1 MDKALIASITER
13 YRKADHRLLLLDY
26 DGTLVDYTP
35 VPETDLLPEQTF
47 DILKKIIDSRRSEV
61 FIITGRSYSDI
72 EIIFDHLP
80 VNIIAEHGAMIRE
93 NGIWRNQIND
103 DCRWKETIIPVLNQ
117 ITLSCP
123 ESFIEEKPYSLA
135 WHYRN
140 AESLSGYA
148 ISRKLIT
155 ILEKKAA
162 LHNLKIL
169 DGNKVVEIMNNEV
182 GKGAAAKKLLEL
194 NNFDFILSIG
204 DDQTD
209 EEMFALLISNPGAFT
224 IKVRNG
230 ETLAKYQ
237 LSDYNDVVSLL
248 KHLSA

>member
-1 MDKALIASITER
+1 MDKKLIARLTEK
-13 YRKADHRLLLLDY
+13 YRKADHSLFLLDY

-35 VPETDLLPEQTF
+35 KPGTDRLPEQIF
-47 DILKKIIDSRRSEV
+47 DILKKILDSQRSEV
-61 FIITGRSYSDI
+61 FIITGRSYNDI
-72 EIIFDHLP
+72 EIIFDNLP

-93 NGIWRNQIND
+93 NGIWKNQIND
-103 DCRWKETIIPVLNQ
+103 DCLWKEAIIPVLNK

-123 ESFIEEKPYSLA
+123 GSFIEEKPYSLA

-140 AESLSGYA
+140 AESRSAYA
-148 ISRKLIT
+148 FSRELIA
-155 ILEKKAA
+155 ILERKAS

-169 DGNKVVEIMNNEV
+169 DGNKVVEIMNSEV
-182 GKGAAAKKLLEL
+182 GKGHATKKLIER
-194 NNFDFILSIG
+194 NNFDFILSVG

-209 EEMFALLISNPGAFT
+209 EEMFAFLISNPCAFT

-237 LSDYNDVVSLL
+237 LSDYNDVESLL